1 VEPKIDQ
8 NMSLSSTF
16 MPVDPDFYE
25 VIDELK
31 SKDIAIKLFFFTDNT
46 ELDSI
51 SGVIDSVIRKDK
63 SEFLTLHNGGQVRL
77 DRIITIH
84 GKPGPLYD
92 YYESFGNACLD
103 CKVDF

>member
-1 VEPKIDQ
+1 
-8 NMSLSSTF
+8 MSISSTY

-25 VIDELK
+25 VIEDLK
-31 SKDIAIKLFFFTDNT
+31 EKAIEVKLFFFTDNT

-51 SGVIDSVIRKDK
+51 SGIIKGVFDEDK
-63 SEFLTLHNGGQVRL
+63 SEFLRLDNDGQVRL
-77 DRIITIH
+77 DRIITIN

-103 CKVDF
+103 CRVDF